1 MIDFFSPDMK
11 KASMLG
17 EKRKTAMGLPA
28 GDYHRVMGIW
38 PPGRCDQW
46 RSGLAGTNP
55 AGGNSY

>member
-1 MIDFFSPDMK
+1 MK